1 MVCSRS
7 GFQETLDSALADRL
21 LHLSDGRDEQPQH
34 TSENKIEDD
43 VLRVPLACHYA
54 SNNSN
59 KLEGSYHTDA
69 YGSMHI
75 PPSVLLQRQ
84 EGSAKHILYGIN
96 DKRRKY
102 YLDTISIFP
111 TNSDTFAMHTSIC
124 NIIQGSKR
132 NRNGYRATLLDFD
145 SIFRI

>member
-43 VLRVPLACHYA
+43 VLRFSLACHHA
-54 SNNSN
+54 SNNSY
-59 KLEGSYHTDA
+59 KLEGSYHTDTH
-69 YGSMHI
+69 GSMHI

-96 DKRRKY
+96 DKCRKY
-102 YLDTISIFP
+102 YLDTISVFP
-111 TNSDTFAMHTSIC
+111 ANSDTFAMHTSIC
-124 NIIQGSKR
+124 NIIQGSKC
-132 NRNGYRATLLDFD
+132 NSNGYHLALLVVNPVFCL
-145 SIFRI
+145 